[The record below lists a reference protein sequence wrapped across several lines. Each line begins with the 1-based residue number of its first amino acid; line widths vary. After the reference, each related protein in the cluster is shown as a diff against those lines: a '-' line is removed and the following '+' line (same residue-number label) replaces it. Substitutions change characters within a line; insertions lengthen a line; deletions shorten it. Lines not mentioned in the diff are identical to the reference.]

1 MPTSMRRKTV
11 LIFALAFALLISLG
25 AIILQESVQE
35 KLGQAYYV
43 ICLSIIGCILVLLAG
58 YTWDRTL
65 VRQIRDIGSTAR
77 TQAQIDA
84 DDTPVDPDET
94 ASGHDEIVGL
104 ARQIERMAQSLQKT
118 EASYRAI
125 VEDQLDLI
133 CRYRA
138 DGKLTFVNG
147 AYLRF
152 FGKKRAE
159 LIGQR
164 FTLHEL
170 GLPARDFQGELPES
184 ASFEHEL
191 SSADGRRITHVWTHR
206 AIKDSDG
213 RVMEFQAV
221 GHDITVRKEAE
232 AALVRAKD
240 AAESADRAK
249 SEFLAIVSHEIR
261 TPINGVIGFTKLL
274 RETPLNSDQRGFV
287 DMISTS
293 GLTLEALIS
302 DILDM
307 SKIEAGKIEIDHT
320 PYALRRSVEEV
331 ITFFTPK
338 ARAAGLTLHTNI
350 DADVPPVV
358 NGDPNRLRQILVNL
372 VGNAI
377 KFTERGHI
385 TVTVSCG
392 RGGNLEDN
400 TRREVRL
407 FFGVSDTGIGIP
419 AEKISQLFRP
429 FSQVDT
435 SASRR
440 RGGTGLGLIISKRL
454 CELMGGAI
462 SVESEAGR
470 GSTFRFTILSDYDR
484 SVDTNPPVEP
494 ARNTHSLTAHSA
506 VPFPRAAQAT

>member
-1 MPTSMRRKTV
+1 MPTSTRRKTV
-11 LIFALAFALLISLG
+11 LIFALAFALLVSLG
-25 AIILQESVQE
+25 AIILQESMQE

-65 VRQIRDIGSTAR
+65 VRQIREIETTAR
-77 TQAQIDA
+77 TKSKLENDEPAIDL
-84 DDTPVDPDET
+84 DDES
-94 ASGHDEIVGL
+94 AHDEVIGL
-104 ARQIERMAQSLQKT
+104 ARQIERMAQSLQKV

-147 AYLRF
+147 AYQRF
-152 FGKKRAE
+152 FGKKRSE

-164 FTLHEL
+164 FSLHEA
-170 GLPARDFQGELPES
+170 GFPSRDFQGQLPES
-184 ASFEHEL
+184 STFEHEL
-191 SSADGRRITHVWTHR
+191 AAADGRRITHAWTHR
-206 AIKDSDG
+206 AIKDPEG
-213 RVMEFQAV
+213 NIMEFQAV
-221 GHDITVRKEAE
+221 GHDISVRKEAE
-232 AALVRAKD
+232 AALIRAKD

-274 RETPLNSDQRGFV
+274 RETPLTTDQRGFV
-287 DMISTS
+287 DMIGTS

-320 PYALRRSVEEV
+320 PYAIRRAVDEV
-331 ITFFTPK
+331 VTFFTPK

-350 DADVPPVV
+350 DVDVPSVV

-385 TVTVSCG
+385 TVNVSCG
-392 RGGNLEDN
+392 RGGNIVDSNL
-400 TRREVRL
+400 REVRL
-407 FFGVSDTGIGIP
+407 FFGVTDTGIGIP
-419 AEKISQLFRP
+419 ADKIGQLFRP

-462 SVESEAGR
+462 SVESEPGR
-470 GSTFRFTILSDYDR
+470 GSTFRFTIRSDYDR
-484 SVDTNPPVEP
+484 SADTAPPIEVGH
-494 ARNTHSLTAHSA
+494 RNQALTPHSA
-506 VPFPRAAQAT
+506 VPFPRTAQAT

>member
-1 MPTSMRRKTV
+1 MRRKTV

-35 KLGQAYYV
+35 KLGQAYYI

-232 AALVRAKD
+232 AALVRAKE
-240 AAESADRAK
+240 AA
-249 SEFLAIVSHEIR
+249 
-261 TPINGVIGFTKLL
+261 
-274 RETPLNSDQRGFV
+274 
-287 DMISTS
+287 
-293 GLTLEALIS
+293 
-302 DILDM
+302 
-307 SKIEAGKIEIDHT
+307 
-320 PYALRRSVEEV
+320 
-331 ITFFTPK
+331 
-338 ARAAGLTLHTNI
+338 
-350 DADVPPVV
+350 
-358 NGDPNRLRQILVNL
+358 
-372 VGNAI
+372 
-377 KFTERGHI
+377 
-385 TVTVSCG
+385 
-392 RGGNLEDN
+392 
-400 TRREVRL
+400 
-407 FFGVSDTGIGIP
+407 
-419 AEKISQLFRP
+419 
-429 FSQVDT
+429 
-435 SASRR
+435 
-440 RGGTGLGLIISKRL
+440 
-454 CELMGGAI
+454 
-462 SVESEAGR
+462 
-470 GSTFRFTILSDYDR
+470 
-484 SVDTNPPVEP
+484 
-494 ARNTHSLTAHSA
+494 
-506 VPFPRAAQAT
+506 